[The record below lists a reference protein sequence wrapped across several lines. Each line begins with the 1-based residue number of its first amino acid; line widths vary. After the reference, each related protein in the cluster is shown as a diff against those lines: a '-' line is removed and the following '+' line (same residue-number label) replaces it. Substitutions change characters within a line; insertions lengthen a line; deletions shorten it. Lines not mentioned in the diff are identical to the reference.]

1 MLPYRRNEWQTGRLS
16 DKHRFDVG
24 NTAFCGPPDQPPF
37 RVKNDM
43 KRMTIWDITALIA
56 LLSPWIPDLLEI
68 KIRHAILID

>member
-1 MLPYRRNEWQTGRLS
+1 MLGIRHFVDLLTN
-16 DKHRFDVG
+16 
-24 NTAFCGPPDQPPF
+24 PPF
-37 RVKNDM
+37 GVQNDM